1 MLSVIS
7 YEHPHA
13 SGYTLAGRFDGLGAR
28 EFDAIFSTA
37 SSHRYSLLDFQQ
49 VHYLSSA
56 GIRSLLKAEKQ
67 LRKAGGKLLLIAL
80 SDDLKQVL
88 SLTGLLNQFS
98 IFTTLEQAEQ
108 WLQERDGEGQTSSGM
123 FSVADRHYHCVEY
136 SQATSVIDLWGAD
149 VLQELTPG
157 AAIATDSHEL
167 EFAFG
172 IGGMGTTA
180 EQAAEA
186 TGELVAMHSVVGV
199 VPADCHCESDFMQA
213 ADARPVSVYVQQ
225 ALGLSGTPQWRVT
238 FDVKAPITL
247 QNLLEDVQTLTEQSP
262 LTGFVVAGKAE
273 TVQCTR
279 HHSDDELLEHGCAPQ
294 QLGSSAFVAV
304 GVYSNDVTARFPH
317 TAQRVASGQMH
328 SHALLLSELDD
339 VQTTDAPIDVV
350 RRNSGLQ
357 KLQQVCHLHPD
368 TTLTNG
374 VVWLYVPQHER
385 DAAEKQLK
393 IHYATAVKEH
403 PHWQPIIREIYRDA
417 ARVELTQ
424 LQGGFSAQTFSAV
437 SYDRDGRRLL
447 PTVLKLASRAD
458 LNREVDAYH
467 ASVEKFILNNS
478 TTIMGTAEHGDWAG
492 LRYNFVGINGSQSEL
507 RWLTK
512 EYLNRPTAEL
522 LPLFDRIFT
531 DILKP
536 WYGQPR
542 WKSIQLYKHHD
553 PAELFPGILDDAQK
567 ELSIDVDEP
576 TIECLPLGR
585 RLPNPYY
592 ALKHEYPKRKK
603 DASMWYL
610 GINHGDLNMQ
620 NILLN
625 ELNNI
630 YVIDFS
636 ETCERNIISDFARLE
651 PIFKMEFTRL
661 DTEEDL
667 RNLLIFEEGL
677 HQVTSL
683 EQMPEN
689 RYPGDDPMVEK
700 AYQLL
705 CRMRHYA
712 NVVTL
717 FEQDLRPWL
726 LALLEWTLP
735 VVCYWSVDRLRKQ
748 YALYSS
754 ALLWEA
760 IQRCESH

>member
-1 MLSVIS
+1 MLSVTS
-7 YEHPHA
+7 FEHPQA
-13 SGYTLAGRFDGLGAR
+13 SGYTLVGRFDGLGAR
-28 EFDAIFSTA
+28 EFDTVFSA
-37 SSHRYSLLDFQQ
+37 SAHHFCLLDFQQ

-67 LRKAGGKLLLIAL
+67 LRKAGGNLLLIAL
-80 SDDLKQVL
+80 SDELKHVL
-88 SLTGLLNQFS
+88 SLTGLLNQFTAFAS
-98 IFTTLEQAEQ
+98 LEQAEQ
-108 WLQERDGEGQTSSGM
+108 WLQARDAEGQTPSCE
-123 FSVADRHYHCVEY
+123 VCVEDRHYRCVEY
-136 SQATSVIDLWGAD
+136 PQARSVIDLWGAD
-149 VLQELTPG
+149 ALHELNPSI
-157 AAIATDSHEL
+157 AIATDSSEL

-172 IGGMGTTA
+172 IGGMGATA

-186 TGELVAMHSVVGV
+186 TGELVTMHSVVGL

-213 ADARPVSVYVQQ
+213 ADAQPVSVFVQQ
-225 ALGLSGTPQWRVT
+225 ALGLSGAPQWGVA
-238 FDVKAPITL
+238 FDFKQPIAL
-247 QNLLEDVQTLTEQSP
+247 HQLLVDVQKLAERSP
-262 LTGFVVAGKAE
+262 VTGFVLAADAE
-273 TVQCTR
+273 QVQCAL
-279 HHSDDELLEHGCAPQ
+279 HHSNDALLQHKREPQ
-294 QLGSSAFVAV
+294 HQDGSALLAM
-304 GVYSNDVTARFPH
+304 GLYCQDATARFPR
-317 TAQRVASGQMH
+317 TAQRLAPQQMH
-328 SHALLLSELDD
+328 THALLLSDLND
-339 VQTTDAPIDVV
+339 VRVTDAPADVV
-350 RRNSGLQ
+350 RRSTGLQ
-357 KLQQVCHLHPD
+357 KLQEVCHLHPD
-368 TTLTNG
+368 TTLTKG

-393 IHYATAVKEH
+393 IVYTTAVKEH

-447 PTVLKLASRAD
+447 PTVLKLASKAD
-458 LNREVDAYH
+458 LKREVAAYH

-512 EYLNRPTAEL
+512 EYLNKPTEEL

-553 PAELFPGILDDAQK
+553 PAVLFPGILDDAKK
-567 ELSIDVDEP
+567 ELGIDADEP
-576 TIECLPLGR
+576 TIDCPPLGR
-585 RLPNPYY
+585 KLPNPYY
-592 ALKHEYPKRKK
+592 ALKHDYPKRKK

-620 NILLN
+620 NILLD

-636 ETCERNIISDFARLE
+636 ETCERNIVSDFARLE
-651 PIFKMEFTRL
+651 PIFKLEFTQL
-661 DTEEDL
+661 ETEEDL
-667 RNLLIFEEGL
+667 RKLLVFEEGL
-677 HQVTSL
+677 HQVASL
-683 EQMPEN
+683 AELPKN
-689 RYPGDDPMVEK
+689 RYPGDDPLVEK

-717 FEQDLRPWL
+717 FEQDPRPWL

-735 VVCYWSVDRLRKQ
+735 VVCYWSVDLLRKQ

-760 IQRCESH
+760 IQRYESH